1 MEFNKNDISVAIATY
16 NGGKF
21 LNEQLISLINQ
32 THKPKEI
39 IIVDDFSTDSTVQII
54 EKFIIDFPFIQLFIN
69 NENKGP
75 VKTFEIAISKCVSNY
90 IALCDQDDVWE
101 LDKLEVSL
109 KELKSIED
117 VDKPSMV
124 FTDLKMMDS
133 KGNLTGQT
141 FWETQGLNP
150 GKMDFYRTL
159 FLNSVT
165 GCAAVFNKKMKDE
178 LVEIPVGIEMHDY
191 WMALIALGIGKLK
204 PLYVPT
210 VKYRSHENSVTIKAV
225 INYSY
230 RIKKF
235 INILSGAE
243 IAYMRSNFEQA
254 KLFLDIYGDR
264 LDGQTKKQLDYFVS
278 LQKKTSLYRLLYIGC
293 YKYFFI
299 FS

>member
-1 MEFNKNDISVAIATY
+1 MEEYKNNISVALATY
-16 NGGKF
+16 NGAKF
-21 LNEQLISLINQ
+21 LHEQLLSLINQ
-32 THKPKEI
+32 TYPPKEI
-39 IIVDDFSTDSTVQII
+39 IIVDDCSKDNTLQII
-54 EKFIIDFPFIQLFIN
+54 QDAQKKYSFIKLFVN
-69 NENKGP
+69 AQNKGP
-75 VKTFEIAISKCVSNY
+75 IKTFELAISKCSSNY
-90 IALCDQDDVWE
+90 IALSDQDDIWE

-150 GKMDFYRTL
+150 GKMDFYRSL

-178 LVEIPVGIEMHDY
+178 LAEIPVGIEMHDY

-210 VKYRSHENSVTIKAV
+210 VKYRSHGNSVTVKDEIS
-225 INYSY
+225 YSQ

-235 INILSGAE
+235 INILSGADIE
-243 IAYMRSNFEQA
+243 YMRSNFEQA

-264 LDGQTKKQLDYFVS
+264 LDDQTKKQLVYFVS
-278 LQKKTSLYRLLYIGC
+278 LQKKSSLYRSLYIGC
-293 YKYFFI
+293 YKYFYI

>member
-1 MEFNKNDISVAIATY
+1 MEVNKNDISVAIATY

-21 LNEQLISLINQ
+21 LNEQLISLVNQ

-39 IIVDDFSTDSTVQII
+39 IIIDDFSTDSTVQII
-54 EKFIIDFPFIQLFIN
+54 EKFIIAFPFIQLFIN

-75 VKTFEIAISKCVSNY
+75 VKTFEIAISKCVGNY

-165 GCAAVFNKKMKDE
+165 GCAVVFNKKMKDE

-210 VKYRSHENSVTIKAV
+210 VKYRSHENSVTIKDV
-225 INYSY
+225 ISYSH

-235 INILSGAE
+235 KNLLFGTDE
-243 IAYMRSNFEQA
+243 AYMRSNFEQA
-254 KLFLDIYGDR
+254 KLFLDLYGER

-278 LQKKTSLYRLLYIGC
+278 LQKKSSLYRLLYIGF

-299 FS
+299 FT